1 MPQTDIVTLS
11 QQARA
16 YLLGCSPAI
25 TDALIDRNLLQWQA
39 KQNRRKNPAVFYEA
53 LLRQVTRCDHKNR
66 TLGKWLHPQ
75 SIQKSDNAT
84 SAPYLHEL
92 LGTALFHFD
101 PRQVQTAYGRDSK
114 KLLQALGGQKQL
126 ESISIQLGAKG
137 KKLDKRWKK
146 LAQIACDA
154 ATFFA
159 DEKSYDSFKIKL
171 ATTNKRSAETL
182 MAPVEMLCKA
192 VPALDITQACHYLHP
207 SYLDIWIIKG
217 FK

>member
-39 KQNRRKNPAVFYEA
+39 KQNRRKTPALFYEA

-137 KKLDKRWKK
+137 KNSINAGKNWRKSPAMLQHFLQMKKSMTASKPSLPQQINAVLKLEWHLLR
-146 LAQIACDA
+146 C
-154 ATFFA
+154 
-159 DEKSYDSFKIKL
+159 
-171 ATTNKRSAETL
+171 
-182 MAPVEMLCKA
+182 
-192 VPALDITQACHYLHP
+192 
-207 SYLDIWIIKG
+207 
-217 FK
+217 